1 MDTADKKSFEL
12 AEKICKKKFD
22 EKFGDFNQSQHL
34 TKEEAVQLFK
44 EQMKL
49 WEELGQTNLT
59 EEEVKNLPPIKQAL
73 HSLCFDKVIFC
84 MTKLMGMK

>member
-1 MDTADKKSFEL
+1 MDKTSFDL

-22 EKFGDFNQSQHL
+22 EKFGDFSQNQHL
-34 TKEEAVQLFK
+34 TKEEAIQLFK
-44 EQMKL
+44 DQMKL
-49 WEELGQTNLT
+49 WEELGQTNLP

-73 HSLCFDKVIFC
+73 HSLCLDKVIFC